1 MANHVRNNIAQ
12 CSWNLKGSIRLLG
25 APDNCGKVG
34 ESSLLVSSSSSLSS
48 SSEHVSEAWMLSVH
62 VEVTLQ
68 NSLLK
73 GIRLWSFRLSGRLL
87 DRRSLGRRLRHLR
100 NRFRPVVN
108 GAPGW
113 GGGGERE
120 GSPRSTDDGT
130 LGTRPKL
137 LGPVETLLVWA
148 RNIIVRCGSWV
159 FGVACLCDRRSE
171 AGATSGR
178 QSCREARPLAGGA
191 NERRLPTT
199 WDGAPVLRSR
209 RRGWV
214 ITIARASVWA
224 NVAHVR
230 SAKAHSSNEWCCGCS
245 LGVHVVIF
253 DGILINR
260 V

>member
-137 LGPVETLLVWA
+137 LGPVETLLV
-148 RNIIVRCGSWV
+148 
-159 FGVACLCDRRSE
+159 
-171 AGATSGR
+171 
-178 QSCREARPLAGGA
+178 
-191 NERRLPTT
+191 
-199 WDGAPVLRSR
+199 
-209 RRGWV
+209 
-214 ITIARASVWA
+214 IARASIWA